1 MSTPGN
7 GISITH
13 ELATHGW
20 SNEETA
26 AYEAAIE
33 AVNGLVG
40 AYTAVIAAEEA
51 KAQPNREAIDA
62 ARAAQH
68 RLARERE
75 ALRSSDHQQIAEARS
90 RYSALARDVRASRN
104 ATHPVEGGYRPEAF
118 MDVPT
123 ATVYDVF
130 AETAS
135 RLIGLLMARAQAAS
149 EGEQPQQWRDQAVAV
164 RVASRRV
171 PAHDRGKL
179 LEQITQWQDD
189 IVRLESQ

>member
-1 MSTPGN
+1 MPTPGN

-13 ELATHGW
+13 ELGTHGW

-40 AYTAVIAAEEA
+40 TYTAVIVAEEA

-62 ARAAQH
+62 ALAAQQ

-75 ALRSSDHQQIAEARS
+75 ALRSTDHQQIAEARA
-90 RYSALARDVRASRN
+90 RYAALAREVRAGLD
-104 ATHPVEGGYRPEAF
+104 ATRPAQGGYRPEAF
-118 MDVPT
+118 ENVPT
-123 ATVYDVF
+123 ATVYDIF

-149 EGEQPQQWRDQAVAV
+149 EGEQSQQWRSQALAV
-164 RVASRRV
+164 RAAARRV
-171 PAHDRGKL
+171 PAHDRGEL
-179 LEQITQWQDD
+179 LKHIAQWQSD
-189 IVRLESQ
+189 IARLQSQ

>member
-1 MSTPGN
+1 MTTPGN

-13 ELATHGW
+13 ELDTHGW

-26 AYEAAIE
+26 AYEAAVE

-75 ALRSSDHQQIAEARS
+75 ALRSTNHEQIAEARA
-90 RYSALARDVRASRN
+90 RYSALAREVRAGLN
-104 ATHPVEGGYRPEAF
+104 PVRGGYRPEAF
-118 MDVPT
+118 EDVPT
-123 ATVYDVF
+123 ATVYDIF

-149 EGEQPQQWRDQAVAV
+149 EGEQPKQWRDQALAV
-164 RVASRRV
+164 RAASRQV
-171 PAHDRGKL
+171 PAHDRNEL
-179 LEQITQWQDD
+179 LQHIAQWQND
-189 IVRLESQ
+189 IVRLESR

>member
-7 GISITH
+7 GTSITH
-13 ELATHGW
+13 ELETHGW

-51 KAQPNREAIDA
+51 KAQPNREAVDA
-62 ARAAQH
+62 ALAAQH

-75 ALRSSDHQQIAEARS
+75 ALRSTDHQQIAEARA
-90 RYSALARDVRASRN
+90 RYSALAREV
-104 ATHPVEGGYRPEAF
+104 RPETDPAHPADGNRPKAF
-118 MDVPT
+118 DDVPT

-135 RLIGLLMARAQAAS
+135 RLIGLLMARAQAGA
-149 EGEQPQQWRDQAVAV
+149 EAEQSQQWQERAHAV
-164 RVASRRV
+164 RAATRRV
-171 PAHDRGKL
+171 PARDRDEL
-179 LEQITQWQDD
+179 LEQIAQWQSD
-189 IVRLESQ
+189 IARLESR

>member
-1 MSTPGN
+1 MSTPGK
-7 GISITH
+7 GISVTH
-13 ELATHGW
+13 ELETHGW

-40 AYTAVIAAEEA
+40 AYTAVLAAEEA
-51 KAQPNREAIDA
+51 KSQPNREAIAA
-62 ARAAQH
+62 ARAAQQ

-75 ALRSSDHQQIAEARS
+75 ALRSTDHQQIAEARA
-90 RYSALARDVRASRN
+90 RYTELAREVRAGLD
-104 ATHPVEGGYRPEAF
+104 AAQPVRGSHSPAAF
-118 MDVPT
+118 EDAPT

-149 EGEQPQQWRDQAVAV
+149 EGEQSQQRRDQALAV
-164 RVASRRV
+164 RAAARRV
-171 PAHDRGKL
+171 PAHNRDEL
-179 LEQITQWQDD
+179 LKQIAEWQKD
-189 IVRLESQ
+189 IARLESQ